1 MKDKKVLFMGT
12 PLFAT
17 VVLDALIRNT
27 NVVGVVCQNDKIV
40 GRKKILT
47 KCPVKVMAEE
57 HNIKV
62 YQPINL
68 KQEYKELLQ
77 DEPDII
83 ITCAYGKILN
93 EELINYPKYKTI
105 NVHASLLPSLRGG
118 APIQRAIM
126 NNFSQTGITI
136 MRTDKGM
143 DTGDIIEEEAID
155 IDFKDTYES
164 LSIKLSKLGADLL
177 IKTLPSIFDNT
188 CIYKKQDS
196 NNATMAPLIK
206 AIDEK
211 ISFDDTKI
219 NIYNKIRALYDTPI
233 GYAILDGK
241 KVKIAEAII
250 GDNRCCKNGE
260 IIKIYKNGIG
270 VACLDG
276 EIIIKKLQVEGKKMM
291 DAASF
296 LNGVNKDLLLGKRFM

>member
-1 MKDKKVLFMGT
+1 MKQTKVIFMGT
-12 PLFAT
+12 PIFA
-17 VVLDALIRNT
+17 VPILEYLIENT
-27 NVVGVVCQNDKIV
+27 NVVLVVTKPDTFE
-40 GRKKILT
+40 GRKKVLT
-47 KCPVKVMAEE
+47 YSPIKKVALNN
-57 HNIKV
+57 NIDVITPDKIKDAFEIISE
-62 YQPINL
+62 IN
-68 KQEYKELLQ
+68 
-77 DEPDII
+77 PDII
-83 ITCAYGKILN
+83 ITCAYGKIVPENILS
-93 EELINYPKYKTI
+93 IPKYGAI
-105 NVHASLLPSLRGG
+105 NVHASILPKYRG
-118 APIQRAIM
+118 ASPIQSAIL
-126 NNFSQTGITI
+126 NGEEKTGITI
-136 MRTDKGM
+136 MYMDKSM
-143 DTGDIIEEEAID
+143 DTGDIIQEEAID

-233 GYAILDGK
+233 GYAVLDGK